1 MVLIVGEAIS
11 AQSSCE
17 VILRER
23 CNQSVIIELKGMGV
37 SATLLQNLFSFS
49 SVTIQLSFLHDYLIL
64 KGCMPVEILIMRTL
78 EEKKK
83 KKKREKIN
91 FRSFKLPLFLV
102 ELFLPS

>member
-11 AQSSCE
+11 ARSSCE

-64 KGCMPVEILIMRTL
+64 KGCVPVEILIMRTL
-78 EEKKK
+78 EGKKK
-83 KKKREKIN
+83 KKKRK
-91 FRSFKLPLFLV
+91 
-102 ELFLPS
+102 